1 MTISNVVLCRDKL
14 VVCFDTADL
23 EGVTRPIAWIEGV
36 GWLASSYCSNEGNIN
51 DLLKGVP
58 WAGLSL
64 ENLSMRTESSPDQE
78 PTPDYYNKTFK
89 GVKFDPYRVCKMYD
103 INGGPREHI
112 VKKMLRGINK
122 DDGINTELDLINVV
136 EGQLRRWKEMI
147 KEDAE

>member
-89 GVKFDPYRVCKMYD
+89 GGKIDFYRIAKAYGITDPCHQHALKKFLRATNKGD
-103 INGGPREHI
+103 ITTDLELI
-112 VKKMLRGINK
+112 EIIEGI
-122 DDGINTELDLINVV
+122 LA
-136 EGQLRRWKEMI
+136 RWKEMI